1 MEHKDLVDKNEES
14 VQLIEKVSN
23 TEDRDKMNEVEGVK
37 SELINVDE
45 SKDLQ
50 SETSSIQEVQGCNSK
65 EFEAEIKVNTN
76 AQEYSVDKEGANG
89 DCEPERL

>member
-1 MEHKDLVDKNEES
+1 MEHQDLMDKNEES
-14 VQLIEKVSN
+14 VQSIEKVSN

-37 SELINVDE
+37 SELINVYE

-50 SETSSIQEVQGCNSK
+50 SETSSIQEVQGSNSK
-65 EFEAEIKVNTN
+65 GFEAEIKVNTN
-76 AQEYSVDKEGANG
+76 AQEYSSDKEGANG